1 MVITFDQLPLIRE
14 IHKEES
20 IVLVGGCYDLFHR
33 GHLEYLRKCSKL
45 GDVLVVA
52 PSSDKRIRERKGFER
67 PIIQQEDRV
76 GIIGA
81 LEFVDYALIAPDPK
95 KNISS
100 PTVRMIDVLKPDI
113 FATADNRHE
122 MYKKELERKGVK
134 VCYVSPAQRRSTTEI
149 IASIQKRS
157 TMCNCHCQSA

>member
-1 MVITFDQLPLIRE
+1 MVITFNQLPLIRD

-33 GHLEYLRKCSKL
+33 GHLEYLKKCSKL
-45 GDVLVVA
+45 GDILIVA
-52 PSSDKRIRERKGFER
+52 PSSDKRIQERKGVER
-67 PIIQQEDRV
+67 PIIHQEDRV
-76 GIIGA
+76 RIIEA
-81 LEFVDYALIAPDPK
+81 LEFVHYALIAPTPK

-100 PTVRMIDVLKPDI
+100 PTVRMIDALKPDI

-134 VCYVSPAQRRSTTEI
+134 VCYVSPAKRRSTTEI

-157 TMCNCHCQSA
+157 TPCKCHHQSM